1 MKRRQ
6 RRRFFIWT
14 VLFLPLVLITTS
26 SAWLAYNELYAL
38 KLKPIISE
46 QTLLIDRL
54 SNRIHRELGYL
65 DQLTRMLHSSIAL
78 EEALAGDRVPN
89 TRLLARHFSRFSDTS
104 RLISQVRWLDQTGWE
119 RVRINMTAVGAERTS
134 ETLLQDKSSRYY
146 FREALQLQPNE
157 VYYSPLDLNVERGAI
172 ALPPDPT
179 IRTAMRTTRA
189 SGLHAGV
196 LVINFS
202 LSELFRELHALQ
214 AEGIRLEL
222 VNSDGYWLIHPESWR
237 EWGFVY
243 GQDKLTLAQEAP
255 RTWQEIQQM
264 TSRRGIVSDHR
275 IWSHTRIQPVLSD
288 DRHWHLILS
297 GDANQLATIQQQLA
311 IPTLIASAVVLLL
324 GGIFLWRVAS
334 GEDSRLQLLQ
344 ELKEE
349 KAELHQTN
357 RQLSETLERQQR
369 LQDELVET
377 RKLSSLGMMV
387 AGIAHELN
395 TPTGGT
401 LVTVTALEGSLQQLQ
416 QKIEQ
421 GELTHSEMQDYLEHT
436 RQGLHLAHHNLQR
449 TAELVRS
456 FKRLAVDR
464 SLDDPV
470 AFSLHDC
477 VEDLTNSLRPL
488 LKHRPIAL
496 HMELPDAE
504 LFSHPGILSQLL
516 QNLIENALQHAFDPD
531 ESGLIRL
538 KGQIVKRGWLE
549 LQVSDNGR
557 GIAADQLSS
566 LFDPFVTSGR
576 SQGHTGLGLHLV
588 QQWASQV
595 LQGTIHVDSCP
606 EQGSCFTLRLPLDLR
621 DRQTSP

>member
-1 MKRRQ
+1 MKQRQ
-6 RRRFFIWT
+6 RRRLFIWSA
-14 VLFLPLVLITTS
+14 LFLPLLLFTAS

-38 KLKPIISE
+38 KLQPIISQ
-46 QTLLIDRL
+46 QTVLIDRL

-78 EEALAGDRVPN
+78 EEALAGDRIPD
-89 TRLLARHFSRFSDTS
+89 TRMLARHFSRFSDTS

-119 RVRINMTAVGAERTS
+119 RVRVDMEDAGAERTL
-134 ETLLQDKSSRYY
+134 EVHLQNKSNRYY
-146 FREALQLQPNE
+146 FRDALQLQPDE
-157 VYYSPLDLNVERGAI
+157 VYFSPLDLNIERGAI
-172 ALPPDPT
+172 ALPPEPT

-214 AEGIRLEL
+214 SQDIRLEL
-222 VNSDGYWLIHPESWR
+222 VNSEGYWLIHPESWH

-243 GQDKLTLAQEAP
+243 GQNKLTLALEAP
-255 RTWQEIQQM
+255 GIWQQIKQ
-264 TSRRGIVSDHR
+264 TASRRGIVSDHR
-275 IWSHTRIQPVLSD
+275 IWSHTRIQPIQSD
-288 DRHWHLILS
+288 DRHWHLLLS
-297 GDANQLATIQQQLA
+297 GNADQLASIQKQLA
-311 IPTLIASAVVLLL
+311 VPTLAISALILLM
-324 GGIFLWRVAS
+324 GGMFLWRVAR
-334 GEDSRLQLLQ
+334 GEDARLQLLQ
-344 ELKEE
+344 ELKDE
-349 KAELHQTN
+349 KAVLHHTN
-357 RQLSETLERQQR
+357 HQLSETLDRQQR

-416 QKIEQ
+416 QKIER
-421 GELTHSEMQDYLEHT
+421 GDLTQREMQAYLEHT
-436 RQGLHLAHHNLQR
+436 QQGLHLAHHNLQR

-470 AFSLHDC
+470 AFNLHDC
-477 VEDLTNSLRPL
+477 VEDLTTSLRPL

-496 HMELPDAE
+496 QMELPDVQ

-516 QNLIENALQHAFDPD
+516 QNLIENALQHAFDEH
-531 ESGLIRL
+531 ESGTIRL
-538 KGQIVKRGWLE
+538 QGQLVEQNELVLE
-549 LQVSDNGR
+549 ICDSGR
-557 GIAADQLSS
+557 GIAPDRLSS
-566 LFDPFVTSGR
+566 LFDPFVTSSR
-576 SQGHTGLGLHLV
+576 TRGHTGLGLHLV
-588 QQWASQV
+588 QQWVTQV
-595 LQGTIHVDSCP
+595 LQGTIHVESTLG
-606 EQGSCFTLRLPLDLR
+606 QGSCFTLRLPLDLR